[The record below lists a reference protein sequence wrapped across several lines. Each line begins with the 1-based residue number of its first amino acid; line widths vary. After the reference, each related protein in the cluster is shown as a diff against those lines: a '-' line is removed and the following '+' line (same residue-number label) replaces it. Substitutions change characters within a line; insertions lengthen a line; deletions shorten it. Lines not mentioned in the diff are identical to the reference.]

1 MTKSDTIIL
10 KYKFHFKT
18 VDIQRSNYMIKN
30 HYIPLDT
37 SSILRNDA
45 LNSIKY
51 TLLLNYEVP
60 DITDMDNLIP
70 EVMKCCHGNQN

>member
-1 MTKSDTIIL
+1 
-10 KYKFHFKT
+10 
-18 VDIQRSNYMIKN
+18 MIKN